1 MEVKHGLRCSLTIG
15 KIYEVVSI
23 ENGGD
28 YYRIIDDTGEDYLFP
43 AYMFE
48 EAERSQTTS
57 RVGDRGRI
65 LNCGRGRKE
74 SDYQ

>member
-1 MEVKHGLRCSLTIG
+1 MKVKCISNDSYIVLEDEDIEVEHGLRCSLTIG

-23 ENGGD
+23 ENGDD

-48 EAERSQTTS
+48 EAERDQTT
-57 RVGDRGRI
+57 I
-65 LNCGRGRKE
+65 K
-74 SDYQ
+74 